1 MSRGCGIGD
10 KTPLGRNNRHGRL
23 SISCSSESIRE
34 KESIHTIFKL
44 KSRVSLSRRVGYGG
58 PTLVLLAPLVIKFA
72 TFLVFVSPSPL
83 LAQRRH
89 LGFRVTNLLSSPGTL
104 SLEMALPWENIT
116 VGAVLGSVILNWAQS
131 QWSKSALLGYFLGLW
146 LVGFVLW
153 GIWAVW
159 VYPLFVSP
167 LRHLPEPSDNHWLWG
182 QFKKIIAEPSG
193 RPMREWFV
201 DI

>member
-1 MSRGCGIGD
+1 MARIIIDLFNSQVEIRGCTQQELVTSD
-10 KTPLGRNNRHGRL
+10 LPLFSWFLG
-23 SISCSSESIRE
+23 
-34 KESIHTIFKL
+34 
-44 KSRVSLSRRVGYGG
+44 
-58 PTLVLLAPLVIKFA
+58 IKFA
-72 TFLVFVSPSPL
+72 ASWYLYPFPSISSTTPPWL
-83 LAQRRH
+83 
-89 LGFRVTNLLSSPGTL
+89 RVTNLFSSPGTL

-116 VGAVLGSVILNWAQS
+116 VGAVLGSVILNWVQS

-167 LRHLPEPSDNHWLWG
+167 LRHLPEPSNNHWLWG